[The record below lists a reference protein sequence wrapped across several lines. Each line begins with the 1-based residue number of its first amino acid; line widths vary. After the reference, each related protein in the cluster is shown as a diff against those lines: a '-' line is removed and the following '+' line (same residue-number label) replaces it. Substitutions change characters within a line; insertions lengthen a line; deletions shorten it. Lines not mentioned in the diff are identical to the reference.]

1 MKNKKTTK
9 DKQEVLK
16 DLTEQ
21 LEKSIQDFMES
32 EKYKTFLSSMAKFH
46 NYSLNNQILIAV
58 QKPDSTLCAGYTTW
72 QKQNRYVK
80 KGEKGIRIICPA
92 PYKKEYLKDVIDKT
106 TGKPELLP
114 DGKAKQEIVQK
125 VIPFFKVGYVYDI
138 SQTEGQPLPEIAD
151 ILEGDLDE
159 GLKSLK
165 EAMLQVSPVPVRF
178 QPIDG
183 EANGFYSPAT
193 GEIVVDSTL
202 SEKQS
207 LKTLI
212 HETAHAILHNPET
225 ASSQSTRE
233 TKEVEAESVAY
244 VVCQYF
250 GLDTSD
256 YSFGYIAGWSSG
268 KGTPELKASLETIRE
283 TSNGIITKT
292 EQILAAKTTLEQ
304 TVPQVLPEIHR
315 GRCM

>member
-1 MKNKKTTK
+1 MKNKETPK
-9 DKQEVLK
+9 DRQEVLK

-32 EKYKTFLSSMAKFH
+32 EKYKAFLSSMAKFH

-80 KGEKGIRIICPA
+80 KGEKGIRIICPS

-138 SQTEGQPLPEIAD
+138 SQTEGQPLPEVTHR
-151 ILEGDLDE
+151 LKGDLDSD
-159 GLKSLK
+159 LKRLK
-165 EAMLQVSPVPVRF
+165 EALLEVSPVPVAF
-178 QPIDG
+178 QPVEG
-183 EANGFYSPAT
+183 SANGFYSPAA

-268 KGTPELKASLETIRE
+268 KGTPELKASLENIRS
-283 TSNGIITKT
+283 TSNEIISNV
-292 EQILAAKTTLEQ
+292 EQILTKEKALEQ
-304 TVPQVLPEIHR
+304 TVSQVLPEVRR

>member
-9 DKQEVLK
+9 DRQEVLK

-138 SQTEGQPLPEIAD
+138 SQTEGQPLPEVTHR
-151 ILEGDLDE
+151 LKGDLDSD
-159 GLKSLK
+159 LKRLK
-165 EAMLQVSPVPVRF
+165 EALLEVSPVPVAF
-178 QPIDG
+178 QPVEG
-183 EANGFYSPAT
+183 SANGFYSPTA

-212 HETAHAILHNPET
+212 HETAHALLHNPE
-225 ASSQSTRE
+225 ASSSQSTRE

-250 GLDTSD
+250 GLDTSG

>member
-9 DKQEVLK
+9 DRQEVLK

-165 EAMLQVSPVPVRF
+165 EAMLQASPVPVCF

-183 EANGFYSPAT
+183 ETNGFYSPAA

-212 HETAHAILHNPET
+212 HETAHALLHNPE
-225 ASSQSTRE
+225 ASSSQSTRE

-268 KGTPELKASLETIRE
+268 KEVPELRASLENIRN
-283 TSNGIITKT
+283 TSNEIISNV
-292 EQILAAKTTLEQ
+292 EQILIKKETLEQ
-304 TVPQVLPEIHR
+304 TVSQVLPEVHR

>member
-1 MKNKKTTK
+1 MKNKETPK
-9 DKQEVLK
+9 DRQEVLK
-16 DLTEQ
+16 ALTEQ

-80 KGEKGIRIICPA
+80 KGEKGIRIICPS

-106 TGKPELLP
+106 TGKPELLS
-114 DGKAKQEIVQK
+114 DGRTKQEIVQK

-165 EAMLQVSPVPVRF
+165 EAMLQASPVPVCF

-183 EANGFYSPAT
+183 ETNGFYSPAA

-212 HETAHAILHNPET
+212 HETAHALLHNPE
-225 ASSQSTRE
+225 ASSSQPTRE

-268 KGTPELKASLETIRE
+268 KGTPELKASLENIRN
-283 TSNGIITKT
+283 TSNEIISNV
-292 EQILAAKTTLEQ
+292 EQILIKKETLEQ
-304 TVPQVLPEIHR
+304 TVSQVLPEVHR

>member
-1 MKNKKTTK
+1 MKNKETPK
-9 DKQEVLK
+9 DRQEVLK
-16 DLTEQ
+16 ALTEQ

-80 KGEKGIRIICPA
+80 KGEKGIKIICPS

-114 DGKAKQEIVQK
+114 DGRTKQEIVQK

-165 EAMLQVSPVPVRF
+165 EAMLQASPVPVCF

-183 EANGFYSPAT
+183 ETNGFYSPAA
-193 GEIVVDSTL
+193 GKIIVDSTL

-212 HETAHAILHNPET
+212 HETAHALLHNPE
-225 ASSQSTRE
+225 ASSSQSTRE

-268 KGTPELKASLETIRE
+268 KGTPELKASLENIRN
-283 TSNGIITKT
+283 TSNEIISNV
-292 EQILAAKTTLEQ
+292 EQILIKKETLEQ
-304 TVPQVLPEIHR
+304 TVSQVLPEVHR

>member
-9 DKQEVLK
+9 DRQEVLK

-114 DGKAKQEIVQK
+114 DGRTKQEIVQK

-165 EAMLQVSPVPVRF
+165 EAMLQVSPVPVCF

-183 EANGFYSPAT
+183 EANGFYSPAA

-212 HETAHAILHNPET
+212 HETAHALLHNPET

-250 GLDTSD
+250 GLDTSG

>member
-9 DKQEVLK
+9 DRQEVLK

-21 LEKSIQDFMES
+21 PEKSIQDFMES

-138 SQTEGQPLPEIAD
+138 SQTEGQPLPEVTHR
-151 ILEGDLDE
+151 LKGDLDSD
-159 GLKSLK
+159 LKRLK
-165 EAMLQVSPVPVRF
+165 EALLEVSPVPVAF
-178 QPIDG
+178 QPVEG
-183 EANGFYSPAT
+183 SANGFYSPAA

-225 ASSQSTRE
+225 ASSQSPRE

-250 GLDTSD
+250 GLDTSG

>member
-9 DKQEVLK
+9 DRQEVLK

-46 NYSLNNQILIAV
+46 NYSLNNLIAV

-159 GLKSLK
+159 DLKSLK
-165 EAMLQVSPVPVRF
+165 EAMLQASPVPVCF

-183 EANGFYSPAT
+183 ETNGFYSPAA
-193 GEIVVDSTL
+193 GKIIVDSTL

-212 HETAHAILHNPET
+212 HETAHALLHNPE
-225 ASSQSTRE
+225 ASSSQSTRE

-268 KGTPELKASLETIRE
+268 KGTPELKASLENIRN
-283 TSNGIITKT
+283 TSNEIISNV
-292 EQILAAKTTLEQ
+292 EQILIKKETLEQ
-304 TVPQVLPEIHR
+304 TVSQVLPEVHR

>member
-9 DKQEVLK
+9 DRQEVLK

-80 KGEKGIRIICPA
+80 KGEKGIRIICPS

-106 TGKPELLP
+106 TGKPELLS
-114 DGKAKQEIVQK
+114 DGRTKQEIVQK

-165 EAMLQVSPVPVRF
+165 EAMLQASPVPVCF

-183 EANGFYSPAT
+183 ETNGFYSPAA

-212 HETAHAILHNPET
+212 HETAHALLHNPE
-225 ASSQSTRE
+225 ASSSQPTRE

-268 KGTPELKASLETIRE
+268 KGTPELKASLENIRN
-283 TSNGIITKT
+283 TSNEIISNV
-292 EQILAAKTTLEQ
+292 EQILIKKETLEQ
-304 TVPQVLPEIHR
+304 TVSQVLPEVHR

>member
-9 DKQEVLK
+9 DRQEVLK

-32 EKYKTFLSSMAKFH
+32 EKYKAFLSSMVKFH

-80 KGEKGIRIICPA
+80 KGEKGIRIICPS

-106 TGKPELLP
+106 TGKPELLS
-114 DGKAKQEIVQK
+114 DGRTKQEIVQK

-165 EAMLQVSPVPVRF
+165 EAMLQASPVPVCF

-183 EANGFYSPAT
+183 ETNGFYSPAA

-212 HETAHAILHNPET
+212 HETAHALLHNPE
-225 ASSQSTRE
+225 ASSSQPTRE

-268 KGTPELKASLETIRE
+268 KGTPELKASLENIRN
-283 TSNGIITKT
+283 TSNEIISNV
-292 EQILAAKTTLEQ
+292 EQILIKKETLEQ
-304 TVPQVLPEIHR
+304 TVSQVLPEVHR

>member
-1 MKNKKTTK
+1 MKDTK
-9 DKQEVLK
+9 NTSTRQEKLK
-16 DLTEQ
+16 ALTEQ

-32 EKYKTFLSSMAKFH
+32 EKYKAFLSSMAKFH
-46 NYSLNNQILIAV
+46 HYSLNNQILIAV
-58 QKPDSTLCAGYTTW
+58 QKPDSTLCASYTTW

-80 KGEKGIRIICPA
+80 KGERGIQIVCPA

-178 QPIDG
+178 QPIDEG
-183 EANGFYSPAT
+183 ANGFYSPAT
-193 GEIVVDSTL
+193 KEIVVDSRL
-202 SEKQS
+202 PEKHS
-207 LKTLI
+207 LKTLV
-212 HETAHAILHNPET
+212 HEVCHSMLHNPE
-225 ASSQSTRE
+225 AAGSKSSRE

-244 VVCQYF
+244 VVCQYM

-256 YSFGYIAGWSSG
+256 YSFGYIADWGTN
-268 KGTPELKASLETIRE
+268 KTTPELRASLETIRD
-283 TSNGIITKT
+283 TSNEIIAKV
-292 EQILAAKTTLEQ
+292 EQVLAQKESLEQ
-304 TVPQVLPEIHR
+304 TVSALPEIHK
-315 GRCM
+315 GRCL

>member
-9 DKQEVLK
+9 DRQEVLK
-16 DLTEQ
+16 ALTEQ

-32 EKYKTFLSSMAKFH
+32 EKYKAFLSSMAKFH

-80 KGEKGIRIICPA
+80 KGEKGIRIICPS

-138 SQTEGQPLPEIAD
+138 SQTEGQPLPEVTHR
-151 ILEGDLDE
+151 LKGDLDSD
-159 GLKSLK
+159 LKRLK
-165 EAMLQVSPVPVRF
+165 EALLEVSPVPVAF
-178 QPIDG
+178 QPVEG
-183 EANGFYSPAT
+183 SANGFYSPAA

-268 KGTPELKASLETIRE
+268 KGTPELKASLENIRN
-283 TSNGIITKT
+283 TSNEIISNV
-292 EQILAAKTTLEQ
+292 EQILTKEETLEQ
-304 TVPQVLPEIHR
+304 TVSQVLPEIHR

>member
-9 DKQEVLK
+9 DRQEVLK

-46 NYSLNNQILIAV
+46 NYSLNNQILIDV

-138 SQTEGQPLPEIAD
+138 SQTEGQPLPEVTHR
-151 ILEGDLDE
+151 LKGDLDSD
-159 GLKSLK
+159 LKRLK
-165 EAMLQVSPVPVRF
+165 EALLEVSPVPVAF
-178 QPIDG
+178 QPVEG
-183 EANGFYSPAT
+183 SANGFYSPTA

-212 HETAHAILHNPET
+212 HETAHALLHNPET

>member
-9 DKQEVLK
+9 DRQEVLK

-165 EAMLQVSPVPVRF
+165 EAMLQVSPVPVCF

-183 EANGFYSPAT
+183 EANGFYSPAA

-212 HETAHAILHNPET
+212 HETAHALLHNPET

>member
-1 MKNKKTTK
+1 M
-9 DKQEVLK
+9 
-16 DLTEQ
+16 
-21 LEKSIQDFMES
+21 
-32 EKYKTFLSSMAKFH
+32 
-46 NYSLNNQILIAV
+46 
-58 QKPDSTLCAGYTTW
+58 
-72 QKQNRYVK
+72 
-80 KGEKGIRIICPA
+80 
-92 PYKKEYLKDVIDKT
+92 IDKT

-138 SQTEGQPLPEIAD
+138 SQTDGQPLPEVTHR
-151 ILEGDLDE
+151 LKGDLDSD
-159 GLKSLK
+159 LKRLK
-165 EAMLQVSPVPVRF
+165 EALLEVSPVPVAF
-178 QPIDG
+178 QPVEG
-183 EANGFYSPAT
+183 SANGFYSPAA

-268 KGTPELKASLETIRE
+268 KGTPELKASLENIRS
-283 TSNGIITKT
+283 TSNEIISNV
-292 EQILAAKTTLEQ
+292 EQILTKEKALEQ
-304 TVPQVLPEIHR
+304 TVSQVLPEVRR

>member
-1 MKNKKTTK
+1 MKNKETPK
-9 DKQEVLK
+9 DRQEVLK
-16 DLTEQ
+16 ALTEQ

-80 KGEKGIRIICPA
+80 KGEKGIRIICPS

-106 TGKPELLP
+106 TGKPELLS
-114 DGKAKQEIVQK
+114 DGRTKQEIVQK

-183 EANGFYSPAT
+183 ETNGFYSPAA

-212 HETAHAILHNPET
+212 HETAHALLHNPE
-225 ASSQSTRE
+225 ASSSQPTRE

-268 KGTPELKASLETIRE
+268 KGTPELKASLENIRN
-283 TSNGIITKT
+283 TSNEIISNV
-292 EQILAAKTTLEQ
+292 EQILIKKETLEQ
-304 TVPQVLPEIHR
+304 TVSQVLPEVHR

>member
-1 MKNKKTTK
+1 MKNKETPK
-9 DKQEVLK
+9 DRQEVLK
-16 DLTEQ
+16 TLTEQ

-32 EKYKTFLSSMAKFH
+32 EKYKAFLSSMAKFH

-80 KGEKGIRIICPA
+80 KGEKGIRIICPS

-114 DGKAKQEIVQK
+114 DGRTKQEIVQK

-138 SQTEGQPLPEIAD
+138 SQTEGQPLPEVTHR
-151 ILEGDLDE
+151 LKGDLDSD
-159 GLKSLK
+159 LKRLK
-165 EAMLQVSPVPVRF
+165 EALLEVSPVPVAF
-178 QPIDG
+178 QPVEG
-183 EANGFYSPAT
+183 SANGFYSPAA

-268 KGTPELKASLETIRE
+268 KGTPELKASLENIRN
-283 TSNGIITKT
+283 TSNEIISNV
-292 EQILAAKTTLEQ
+292 EQILTKKETLEQ
-304 TVPQVLPEIHR
+304 TVSQVLPEVHR

>member
-9 DKQEVLK
+9 DRQEVLK

-151 ILEGDLDE
+151 ILEGDLGE

-183 EANGFYSPAT
+183 EANGFYSPTA

>member
-1 MKNKKTTK
+1 MKNKETTK
-9 DKQEVLK
+9 DRQEVLK

-32 EKYKTFLSSMAKFH
+32 EKYKAFLSSMAKFH

-250 GLDTSD
+250 CLDTSD

-268 KGTPELKASLETIRE
+268 KEVPELRASLENIRN
-283 TSNGIITKT
+283 TSNEIISNV
-292 EQILAAKTTLEQ
+292 EQILIKKETLEQ
-304 TVPQVLPEIHR
+304 TVSQVLPEVHR

>member
-9 DKQEVLK
+9 DRQEVLK

-80 KGEKGIRIICPA
+80 KGEKGIRIICPS

-106 TGKPELLP
+106 TGKPELLS
-114 DGKAKQEIVQK
+114 DGRTKQEIVQK

-165 EAMLQVSPVPVRF
+165 EAMLQASPVPVCF

-183 EANGFYSPAT
+183 ETNGFYSPAA

-212 HETAHAILHNPET
+212 HETAHALLHNPE
-225 ASSQSTRE
+225 ASSSQPTRE

-268 KGTPELKASLETIRE
+268 KGTPELKASLENIRN
-283 TSNGIITKT
+283 TSNEIISNV
-292 EQILAAKTTLEQ
+292 EQILTKEETLEQ
-304 TVPQVLPEIHR
+304 TVSQILPEVHR

>member
-1 MKNKKTTK
+1 MKNKETPK
-9 DKQEVLK
+9 DRQEVLK

-32 EKYKTFLSSMAKFH
+32 EKYKAFLSSMAKFQ

-80 KGEKGIRIICPA
+80 KGEKGIKIICPS

-106 TGKPELLP
+106 TGRPELLP
-114 DGKAKQEIVQK
+114 DGKARQEIVQK

-165 EAMLQVSPVPVRF
+165 EAMLQASPVPVCF

-183 EANGFYSPAT
+183 ETNGFYSPAA

-212 HETAHAILHNPET
+212 HETAHALLHNPE
-225 ASSQSTRE
+225 ASSSQPTRE

-268 KGTPELKASLETIRE
+268 KGTPELKASLENIRN
-283 TSNGIITKT
+283 TSNEIISNV
-292 EQILAAKTTLEQ
+292 EQILIKKETLEQ
-304 TVPQVLPEIHR
+304 TVSQVLPEVHR

>member
-1 MKNKKTTK
+1 MKNKKNTK
-9 DKQEVLK
+9 DRQEVLK

-165 EAMLQVSPVPVRF
+165 EAMLQVSPVPVCF

-183 EANGFYSPAT
+183 ETNGFYSPAA

-212 HETAHAILHNPET
+212 HETAHALLHNPE
-225 ASSQSTRE
+225 ASSSQSTRE

-250 GLDTSD
+250 GLDTSG

-268 KGTPELKASLETIRE
+268 KGTPELKASLENIRN
-283 TSNGIITKT
+283 TSNEIISNV
-292 EQILAAKTTLEQ
+292 EQILIKRETLEQ
-304 TVPQVLPEIHR
+304 TVSQILPEVHR

>member
-9 DKQEVLK
+9 DRQEVLK
-16 DLTEQ
+16 ALTEQ
-21 LEKSIQDFMES
+21 LEKSIQNFMES

-80 KGEKGIRIICPA
+80 KGEKGIRIICPS

-106 TGKPELLP
+106 TGKPELLS
-114 DGKAKQEIVQK
+114 DGRTKQEIVQK

-138 SQTEGQPLPEIAD
+138 SQTEGQPLLEIAD

-165 EAMLQVSPVPVRF
+165 EAMLQASPVPVCF

-183 EANGFYSPAT
+183 ETNGFYSPAA

-212 HETAHAILHNPET
+212 HETAHALLHNPE
-225 ASSQSTRE
+225 ASSSQSTRE

-268 KGTPELKASLETIRE
+268 KGTPELKASLENIRN
-283 TSNGIITKT
+283 TSNEIISNV
-292 EQILAAKTTLEQ
+292 EQILIKKETLEQ
-304 TVPQVLPEIHR
+304 TVSQVLPEVHR

>member
-9 DKQEVLK
+9 DRQEVLK

-32 EKYKTFLSSMAKFH
+32 EKYKAFLSSMAKFH

-80 KGEKGIRIICPA
+80 KGEKGIKIICPS

-138 SQTEGQPLPEIAD
+138 SQTEGQPLPEVTHR
-151 ILEGDLDE
+151 LKGDLDSD
-159 GLKSLK
+159 LKRLK
-165 EAMLQVSPVPVRF
+165 EALLEVSPVPVAF
-178 QPIDG
+178 QPVEG
-183 EANGFYSPAT
+183 SANGFYSPAA

-250 GLDTSD
+250 GLNTSD

-268 KGTPELKASLETIRE
+268 KGTPELKASLENIRN
-283 TSNGIITKT
+283 TSNEIISNV
-292 EQILAAKTTLEQ
+292 EQILIKKETLEQ
-304 TVPQVLPEIHR
+304 TVSQVLPEVHR

>member
-9 DKQEVLK
+9 DRQEVLK

-159 GLKSLK
+159 VLKSLK

-183 EANGFYSPAT
+183 EANGFYSPAA

-212 HETAHAILHNPET
+212 HETAHALLHNPET

>member
-1 MKNKKTTK
+1 MKNKETPK
-9 DKQEVLK
+9 DRQEVLK

-32 EKYKTFLSSMAKFH
+32 EKYKAFLSSMAKFH

-80 KGEKGIRIICPA
+80 KGEKGIRIICPS

-138 SQTEGQPLPEIAD
+138 SQTEGQPLPEVTHR
-151 ILEGDLDE
+151 LKGDLDSD
-159 GLKSLK
+159 LKRLK
-165 EAMLQVSPVPVRF
+165 EALLEVSPVPVAF
-178 QPIDG
+178 QPVEG
-183 EANGFYSPAT
+183 SANGFYSPAA

-212 HETAHAILHNPET
+212 HETAHALLHNPE
-225 ASSQSTRE
+225 ASSSQSTRE

-268 KGTPELKASLETIRE
+268 KGTPELKASLENIRN
-283 TSNGIITKT
+283 TSNEIISNV
-292 EQILAAKTTLEQ
+292 EQTLIKKETLEQ
-304 TVPQVLPEIHR
+304 TVSQILPEVHR

>member
-1 MKNKKTTK
+1 MKNKETTK
-9 DKQEVLK
+9 DRQEVLK

-21 LEKSIQDFMES
+21 LEKSIQNFMES

-80 KGEKGIRIICPA
+80 KGEKGIQIICPV

-138 SQTEGQPLPEIAD
+138 SQTDGQPLPEVTHR
-151 ILEGDLDE
+151 LKGDLDSD
-159 GLKSLK
+159 LKRLK
-165 EAMLQVSPVPVRF
+165 EALLEVSPVPVAF
-178 QPIDG
+178 QPVEG
-183 EANGFYSPAT
+183 SANGFYSPAA

-233 TKEVEAESVAY
+233 TKEVEALYPCFYNVDLLN
-244 VVCQYF
+244 YF
-250 GLDTSD
+250 
-256 YSFGYIAGWSSG
+256 
-268 KGTPELKASLETIRE
+268 P
-283 TSNGIITKT
+283 
-292 EQILAAKTTLEQ
+292 
-304 TVPQVLPEIHR
+304 
-315 GRCM
+315 

>member
-1 MKNKKTTK
+1 MKNKETPK
-9 DKQEVLK
+9 DRQEVLK

-32 EKYKTFLSSMAKFH
+32 EKYKAFLSSMAKFQ

-80 KGEKGIRIICPA
+80 KGEKGIRIICPS

-106 TGKPELLP
+106 TGKPELLS
-114 DGKAKQEIVQK
+114 DGRTKQEIVQK

-165 EAMLQVSPVPVRF
+165 EAMLQASPVPVCF

-183 EANGFYSPAT
+183 ETNGFYSPAA

-212 HETAHAILHNPET
+212 HETAHALLHNPE
-225 ASSQSTRE
+225 ASSSQPTRE

-268 KGTPELKASLETIRE
+268 KGTPELKASLENIRN
-283 TSNGIITKT
+283 TSNEIISNM
-292 EQILAAKTTLEQ
+292 EQILIKKETLEQ
-304 TVPQVLPEIHR
+304 TVSQVLPEVHR

>member
-9 DKQEVLK
+9 DRQEVLK

-138 SQTEGQPLPEIAD
+138 SQTEGQPLPEVTHR
-151 ILEGDLDE
+151 LKGDLDSD
-159 GLKSLK
+159 LKRLK
-165 EAMLQVSPVPVRF
+165 EALLEVSPVPVAF
-178 QPIDG
+178 QPVEG
-183 EANGFYSPAT
+183 SANGFYSPTA

-212 HETAHAILHNPET
+212 HETAHALLHNPET

-250 GLDTSD
+250 GLDTSG

>member
-1 MKNKKTTK
+1 MKNKETPK
-9 DKQEVLK
+9 DRQEVLK
-16 DLTEQ
+16 ALTEQ

-80 KGEKGIRIICPA
+80 KGEKGIRIICPS

-106 TGKPELLP
+106 TGKPELLS
-114 DGKAKQEIVQK
+114 DGRTKQEIVQK

-165 EAMLQVSPVPVRF
+165 EAMLQASPVPVCF

-183 EANGFYSPAT
+183 ETNGFYSPAA

-212 HETAHAILHNPET
+212 HETAHALLHNPE
-225 ASSQSTRE
+225 ASSSQPTRE

-268 KGTPELKASLETIRE
+268 KGTPELKASLENIRN
-283 TSNGIITKT
+283 TSNEIISNV
-292 EQILAAKTTLEQ
+292 EQILTKEETLEQ
-304 TVPQVLPEIHR
+304 TVSQILPEVHR

>member
-1 MKNKKTTK
+1 MKNKKNTK
-9 DKQEVLK
+9 DRQEVLK

-165 EAMLQVSPVPVRF
+165 EAMLQVSPVPVCF

-183 EANGFYSPAT
+183 ETNGFYSPAA

-212 HETAHAILHNPET
+212 HETAHALLHNPE
-225 ASSQSTRE
+225 ASSSQSTRE

-268 KGTPELKASLETIRE
+268 KGTPELKASLENIRN
-283 TSNGIITKT
+283 TSNEIISNV
-292 EQILAAKTTLEQ
+292 EQTLIKKETLEQ
-304 TVPQVLPEIHR
+304 TVSQILPEVHR

>member
-1 MKNKKTTK
+1 MKNKKNTK
-9 DKQEVLK
+9 DRQEVLK

-138 SQTEGQPLPEIAD
+138 SQTEGQPLPEVTHR
-151 ILEGDLDE
+151 LKGDLDSD
-159 GLKSLK
+159 LKRLK
-165 EAMLQVSPVPVRF
+165 EALLEVSPVPVAF
-178 QPIDG
+178 QPVEG
-183 EANGFYSPAT
+183 SANGFYSPTA

-212 HETAHAILHNPET
+212 HETAHALLHNPE
-225 ASSQSTRE
+225 ASSSQSTRE

-268 KGTPELKASLETIRE
+268 KGTPELKASLENIRN
-283 TSNGIITKT
+283 TSNEIISNV
-292 EQILAAKTTLEQ
+292 EQILTKEETLEQ
-304 TVPQVLPEIHR
+304 TVSQVLPEIHR

>member
-9 DKQEVLK
+9 DRQEVLK

-159 GLKSLK
+159 DLKSLK
-165 EAMLQVSPVPVRF
+165 EAMLQASPVPVCF

-183 EANGFYSPAT
+183 ETNGFYSPAA

-212 HETAHAILHNPET
+212 HETAHALLHNPE
-225 ASSQSTRE
+225 ASSSQSTRE

-268 KGTPELKASLETIRE
+268 KGTPELKASLENIRN
-283 TSNGIITKT
+283 TSNEIISNV
-292 EQILAAKTTLEQ
+292 EQILIKKETLEQ
-304 TVPQVLPEIHR
+304 TVSQVLPEVHR